1 MFVVKEQVNQ
11 KIRTMKMLNV
21 LFVGI
26 ALMIGTT
33 AVSAQ
38 ETIKKT
44 AQERANAHTKHMTKA
59 LLLNPDQ
66 VSKVA
71 ELNLGVANKNEA
83 IRNDVNMTQEMKKT
97 YIQGNLEGRKTQ
109 LKMILNAEQFA
120 KFESQEAKKMKNKA
134 AKKSKKLNTVN
145 PSVEI
150 MEEL

>member
-1 MFVVKEQVNQ
+1 MFVANEQVNQ
-11 KIRTMKMLNV
+11 KTRTMKMLNV

-38 ETIKKT
+38 ETVKKT

-59 LLLNPDQ
+59 LALTPDQ
-66 VSKVA
+66 ASKVA

-83 IRNDVNMTQEMKKT
+83 IRKEVNMTQEMKKT
-97 YIQGNLEGRKTQ
+97 YIQGNIDGRNTQ

-120 KFESQEAKKMKNKA
+120 KFEAQEAKKMENKTE
-134 AKKSKKLNTVN
+134 KKSKKVNTT
-145 PSVEI
+145 PAVEV

>member
-1 MFVVKEQVNQ
+1 MFVVNEQVNQ
-11 KIRTMKMLNV
+11 KTRTMKMLKV
-21 LFVGI
+21 LFIGI

-38 ETIKKT
+38 ETVKKT

-59 LLLNPDQ
+59 LALTPDQ
-66 VSKVA
+66 ASKVA

-83 IRNDVNMTQEMKKT
+83 IRKDVNMTQEMKKT
-97 YIQGNLEGRKTQ
+97 YIQGNLDGRNTQ

-120 KFESQEAKKMKNKA
+120 KFEAQEAKKMENKTE
-134 AKKSKKLNTVN
+134 KKSKKVNTT
-145 PSVEI
+145 PAVEV